1 LKGKHDPSSVARP
14 SATSGGGT
22 DDSTH

>member
-1 LKGKHDPSSVARP
+1 LQGKHDPSTAARP
-14 SATSGGGT
+14 RATSGGGT